1 MVFDYIVKS
10 YVSQSS
16 YSLIC
21 KFKYKIT
28 PPNFF
33 NDYYIILTEAKK
45 VNNTAL
51 ITGS

>member
-1 MVFDYIVKS
+1 MYHNHRIASFANLNTK
-10 YVSQSS
+10 
-16 YSLIC
+16 LP
-21 KFKYKIT
+21 